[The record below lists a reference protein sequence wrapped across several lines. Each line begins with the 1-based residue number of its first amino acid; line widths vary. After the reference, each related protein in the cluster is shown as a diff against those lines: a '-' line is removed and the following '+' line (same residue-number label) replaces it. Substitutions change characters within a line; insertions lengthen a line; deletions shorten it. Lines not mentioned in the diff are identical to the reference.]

1 MIPKCLPIGRRVC
14 HFPLNLRVFVMV
26 LISRC
31 GGSDCAWLL
40 KPQKKWA
47 STFLGIH
54 NLGAPSH
61 QVRLSPES
69 VMLEKPHGDTI
80 KRQKEMQ
87 EKQILG
93 VVN

>member
-61 QVRLSPES
+61 QVRISPES

-87 EKQILG
+87 EKQIFG

>member
-26 LISRC
+26 L
-31 GGSDCAWLL
+31 
-40 KPQKKWA
+40 KWA

-61 QVRLSPES
+61 QVRISSES
-69 VMLEKPHGDTI
+69 VTLEKPHGDTI